1 MSNKRLDP
9 IETSKYVINY
19 LNKKGYTVNH
29 LKLQKLLYYIEAWYS
44 VFTNESLFGEKIEAW
59 EHGPVIRK
67 VWDYF
72 KKYSIL
78 YNQLPI
84 DKNFKL
90 KATSEQ
96 IEIINDVLDEY
107 GNKSGYYLEC
117 LTHSEKPWQIAK
129 KYGLPISRDI
139 MIEFYRERLN
149 GK

>member
-1 MSNKRLDP
+1 MNNKKIDP

-19 LNKKGYTVNH
+19 LNRKGYTVNH

-44 VFTNESLFGEKIEAW
+44 VFTNESLFEEKIEAW

-67 VWDYF
+67 VWGYF

-90 KATSEQ
+90 DATPEQ

-107 GNKSGYYLEC
+107 GDKSGYYLEC

-129 KYGLPISRDI
+129 NNGLPISKDI